1 MLIIVIFFYDF
12 SERRYSMNLGDKLI
26 KLRKENKIS
35 QEEFAEKLGV
45 SRQTVSNWENYK
57 NYPDISTI
65 VKISELYNI
74 SLDILLKGDLE
85 MINNLDTKIKNSKKY
100 KNILLVIG
108 ICLLIILGSFFLY
121 TVKYT
126 STKKKLESN
135 FSRVLKANNFKKNN
149 DGYYFT
155 KYQEKIIFGVPNQKM
170 PGLLDFSLHFHN
182 MVLYCDVYYED
193 GRHLEG
199 IWNDYDDY
207 NFTIEKDEMIIG
219 SSASIKKKNDI
230 AKLSDELKIERQ
242 DLEEIITK
250 GNQLYKEFY
259 KN

>member
-1 MLIIVIFFYDF
+1 
-12 SERRYSMNLGDKLI
+12 MNLGDKLI

-100 KNILLVIG
+100 KNI
-108 ICLLIILGSFFLY
+108 CLLIILGSFFLY

-193 GRHLEG
+193 SRHLEG

-242 DLEEIITK
+242 DLEKIITK

>member
-1 MLIIVIFFYDF
+1 
-12 SERRYSMNLGDKLI
+12 MNLGDKLI

-108 ICLLIILGSFFLY
+108 ICL
-121 TVKYT
+121 
-126 STKKKLESN
+126 
-135 FSRVLKANNFKKNN
+135 NNFRK
-149 DGYYFT
+149 F
-155 KYQEKIIFGVPNQKM
+155 
-170 PGLLDFSLHFHN
+170 FSI
-182 MVLYCDVYYED
+182 Y
-193 GRHLEG
+193 
-199 IWNDYDDY
+199 
-207 NFTIEKDEMIIG
+207 
-219 SSASIKKKNDI
+219 S
-230 AKLSDELKIERQ
+230 
-242 DLEEIITK
+242 
-250 GNQLYKEFY
+250 
-259 KN
+259 